1 MGRKRWGNLIKA
13 MRLGRV
19 LGLVVVLVAAAGCAS
34 APQVNPPAGPAQNP
48 GAGQGAPS
56 KGAFPPGGCA
66 QTLRDPASAQRA
78 LDTAAP
84 GAQICIS
91 GTGLASAELA
101 LHRSG
106 APGKPIQVLSDG
118 ATLRAITV
126 MANQVVVAG
135 FVLRGGDGLSLE
147 GSGLT
152 AHDNTVLDAS
162 RDGIGCECTDSMIE
176 SNTVDR
182 SDGSGIVVQG
192 KRITVRGNTV
202 SGSVRKEASD
212 ADGMRF
218 FGDSIQITGNT
229 IRDISEKGYPE
240 GEAPHTDCFQTY
252 DSGSP
257 PTYNVVIA
265 DNRCERVDV
274 QCLIATAE
282 NGNSGTP
289 PGVRSII
296 FRNNTCNVGGA
307 QAVNLDGYPHVD
319 VIGNTISG
327 PHMYRGVYLSNGAK
341 DASVVGNTVLGPQDV
356 FEADEDSEPVRNAN
370 NQNRP

>member
-1 MGRKRWGNLIKA
+1 LIKVA
-13 MRLGRV
+13 GPWRLV
-19 LGLVVVLVAAAGCAS
+19 GLVVVLVAAAGCAS
-34 APQVNPPAGPAQNP
+34 APQVSGPAQPNP
-48 GAGQGAPS
+48 DTGVARPAPPR
-56 KGAFPPGGCA
+56 GAFPAGGCA
-66 QTLRDPASAQRA
+66 RTLRDPASAQQA
-78 LDTAAP
+78 LDTAVP
-84 GAQICIS
+84 GAQICLS
-91 GTGLASAELA
+91 GPGFTSAELT

-106 APGKPIQVLSDG
+106 IPGKPIQVLSDG
-118 ATLRAITV
+118 ATLRSITV
-126 MANQVVVAG
+126 TANQVVVAG

-147 GSGLT
+147 GAGLR
-152 AHDNTVLDAS
+152 AHDNVVVDAS
-162 RDGIGCECTDSMIE
+162 RDGIGCECTDATIE

-218 FGDSIQITGNT
+218 FGDAIQITGNT
-229 IRDISEKGYPE
+229 VRDISEKGYPE

-282 NGNSGTP
+282 NGNPGTP
-289 PGVRSII
+289 AGARSII
-296 FRNNTCNVGGA
+296 FRNNICDVGGA

-341 DASVVGNTVLGPQDV
+341 DGSVVGNTVLGPQEV
-356 FEADEDSEPVRNAN
+356 FEADEESEPVRSAN

>member
-1 MGRKRWGNLIKA
+1 MTKAVGRR
-13 MRLGRV
+13 RF
-19 LGLVVVLVAAAGCAS
+19 LGLVTVPVVAVLVAAVGCAS
-34 APQVNPPAGPAQNP
+34 APRVGQPGQPNPDS
-48 GAGQGAPS
+48 GATAVAPPRS
-56 KGAFPPGGCA
+56 EFPPGGCA
-66 QTLRDPASAQRA
+66 QTLRDPAGVQRA
-78 LDTAAP
+78 LDAAVP
-84 GAQICIS
+84 GAQICVS
-91 GTGLASAELA
+91 GTGLASAELTV
-101 LHRSG
+101 HRSG
-106 APGKPIQVLSDG
+106 APGKPIQLLSDG

-126 MANQVVVAG
+126 TANQVVVAG

-147 GSGLT
+147 GAGLT
-152 AHDNTVLDAS
+152 AHDNVVQGAS
-162 RDGIGCECTDSMIE
+162 RDGIGCECTDALIE

-265 DNRCERVDV
+265 GNRCERVDV

-282 NGNSGTP
+282 NGNPGTP
-289 PGVRSII
+289 PGARSIV
-296 FRNNTCNVGGA
+296 FRDNICDIGGA

-327 PHMYRGVYLSNGAK
+327 SHMYRGVYLSNGAK
-341 DASVVGNTVLGPQDV
+341 DVSVVDNTVLGPQEV